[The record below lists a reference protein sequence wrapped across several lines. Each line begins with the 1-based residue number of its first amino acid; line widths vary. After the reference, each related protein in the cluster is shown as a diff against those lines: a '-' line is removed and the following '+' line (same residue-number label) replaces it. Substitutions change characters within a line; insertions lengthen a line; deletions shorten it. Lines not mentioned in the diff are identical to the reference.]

1 MRIAKHTPESDLT
14 AARTSG
20 SVIPEWQ
27 EERDGKPH
35 VTAILL
41 PFSHDGDQL
50 QIHGFL
56 Y

>member
-14 AARTSG
+14 
-20 SVIPEWQ
+20 VIPEWQ